1 MKLLSVVLGALIF
14 VSFQSG
20 SSTTEAA
27 GPVNRNDLR
36 ARSLYDHEIP
46 LEDLKRMDDVYLTEK
61 DLQDERR

>member
-27 GPVNRNDLR
+27 GPVNRNELR
-36 ARSLYDHEIP
+36 ARILYEQR
-46 LEDLKRMDDVYLTEK
+46 KRMEDM
-61 DLQDERR
+61 ERRENNYWNKRR